1 MKRPI
6 LTSAGEVIPT
16 RHALERYV
24 ERVKPA
30 YTVAHA
36 HYELAQ
42 LLPQADRLAAM
53 PGWAEHRSQDN
64 AEVYET
70 DAFLVLCDSILFP
83 VFDGYVMTT
92 LVRGAMG
99 PVVREA
105 RSRARRSRHG
115 RHRAQ
120 KLSERSGVRRR
131 ARKSEGRS
139 GDDWRQAA

>member
-1 MKRPI
+1 MTLPI
-6 LTSAGEVIPT
+6 LTQAGEVVVT
-16 RHALERYV
+16 KHALGRYI

-30 YTVAHA
+30 YTLKHA

-42 LLPQADRLAAM
+42 LLPQADCFDVM
-53 PGWAEHRSQDN
+53 PEWAEHRNHDN

-70 DAFLVLCDSILFP
+70 DAFLVLCDSIIFP
-83 VFDGYVMTT
+83 IFDGFAMTT
-92 LVRGAMG
+92 LVRGSMG

-115 RHRAQ
+115 RHRAE

-131 ARKSEGRS
+131 ARKASGRS
-139 GDDWRQAA
+139 DDWRSEAA